1 MPQPISTWNR
11 HALAAVAALLLVCG
25 PALIKASDGGGR
37 NEVPVR
43 VDERVELLSIVFRLA
58 DAFEYHLTPGSVPY
72 ARDVDAHFGP
82 YKHHPA
88 IRMAS
93 KLREE
98 RRIGFDKVAW
108 FAVHITGN
116 PQLKPK
122 LPFDQMVDMERP
134 WSAQS
139 AADFLNALQR
149 FADDSK
155 AFTFMRAHQ
164 ELYAKS
170 ADRLARKIAQRP
182 YRAWLDGFFGGKPGA
197 EFSAIVGMLNG
208 STNYGTKV
216 RYPDGRE
223 EILPIVGAA
232 QFDASG
238 LPTFDASTTGTV
250 AHEFCHSYCNPVVDR
265 FADRLLPSAEK
276 IFPRR
281 KELLSEQIYTDARS
295 MLYES
300 LVRACT
306 YQFLRAHGTSAEA
319 DAELQDQLRRGFY
332 WNPELS
338 SLLSEYEGSRDTYP
352 TLVAFMPRIVKFFER
367 QAASL
372 DERLARLPRVAQF
385 SPENG
390 AKDVDPALTELR
402 IKFNRPM
409 KRDNAALFGRK
420 EELPAMPS
428 QGKFKDDAMTF
439 IQPVKLEPGRTYRIS
454 VNTVW
459 QPGFAS
465 AAGLP
470 LDPIQFTF
478 TTAKR

>member
-1 MPQPISTWNR
+1 MLQQTGTWDR
-11 HALAAVAALLLVCG
+11 RSPAAVIALLLACG
-25 PALIKASDGGGR
+25 QASVEASDGRAR

-58 DAFEYHLTPGSVPY
+58 DAFEYRLTPGTVPY
-72 ARDVDAHFGP
+72 AKEVDAYFAA
-82 YKHHPA
+82 YKDHPA
-88 IRMAS
+88 IRMAR
-93 KLREE
+93 KVREE
-98 RRIGFDKVAW
+98 RRVAFDAVAW

-116 PQLKPK
+116 PRLNPK
-122 LPFDQMVDMERP
+122 LPFDQMVDMDKR
-134 WSAQS
+134 WSATS
-139 AADFLNALQR
+139 AADFLAALQR

-155 AFTFMRAHQ
+155 AFTFMRAHR

-170 ADRLARKIAQRP
+170 ADRLAKKIAQRP

-208 STNYGTKV
+208 SANYGTKV
-216 RYPDGRE
+216 RYPDGHE
-223 EILPIVGAA
+223 EILPIIGAA
-232 QFDASG
+232 KFDDSG
-238 LPTFDASTTGTV
+238 LPIFDASTTGIV
-250 AHEFCHSYCNPVVDR
+250 AHEFCHSYCNPLVDR
-265 FADRLLPSAEK
+265 FADRLLPPAEK

-281 KELLSEQIYTDARS
+281 KGLLTQQAYTDART

-306 YQFLRAHGTSAEA
+306 YQFLRAHGTPAEA

-338 SLLSEYEGSRDTYP
+338 SLLREYEGSRDTYR
-352 TLVAFMPRIVKFFER
+352 TLEAFMPRVVQFFER

-372 DERLARLPRVAQF
+372 DERLAGIPRVAQF
-385 SPENG
+385 IPENG
-390 AKDVDPALTELR
+390 AKDVDPALSELR
-402 IKFNRPM
+402 LKFDRPM
-409 KRDNAALFGRK
+409 KPGEAALLGRK
-420 EELPAMPS
+420 GELPAMPS
-428 QGKFKDDAMTF
+428 KGRFKDDAMTF
-439 IQPVKLEPGRTYRIS
+439 IQPVKLEPGRTYRITINS
-454 VNTVW
+454 VW